1 MSQPAS
7 QAQHITMSG
16 GGAYSLATKGAADVI
31 NLAVDL
37 VLNAV
42 EAMKLPPELPVFQM
56 LDMGCADGGT
66 SLGMIGKVIERVE
79 KTCPDAVFNIIYTDQ
94 PRNDF
99 NALVQM
105 IHGLGPFE
113 SYLERFQNVRP
124 LFSASSFYLPIC
136 PPNSVNLGFSATA
149 MHWLRQKPCD
159 LENHVHMVGATGDAL
174 VKFAEQGKRDWER
187 ILLNRSK
194 ELVSGGRLVLV
205 NFGRDEEG
213 RYLGNTF
220 GVNMF
225 DTFNEIWNE
234 FLENGRI
241 SREEYVRMTLP
252 QYYNTVEEFSAPLT
266 DPASPVYQSGLRLV
280 DVHTRI
286 VPCPFAEEFK
296 THGNVKRFANAYIPT
311 IRSWNQS
318 IFLGALDES
327 RPLEERQELIESYY
341 GTYHQRV
348 LDAPEGHGMDYV
360 HAYLIVEKI

>member
-16 GGAYSLATKGAADVI
+16 GGTYSLATKGAADVI
-31 NLAVDL
+31 NLAADL

>member
-1 MSQPAS
+1 MARQTSA
-7 QAQHITMSG
+7 AQHITMSG
-16 GGAYSLATKGAADVI
+16 GGAYSLATKGAGDVI
-31 NLAVDL
+31 TLAADL

>member
-31 NLAVDL
+31 NLAADL

-79 KTCPDAVFNIIYTDQ
+79 KICPDAVFNIIYTDQ

-194 ELVSGGRLVLV
+194 ELVSGGHLVLV

-327 RPLEERQELIESYY
+327 RPLEERQELIGSYY
-341 GTYHQRV
+341 GAYHQRV
-348 LDAPEGHGMDYV
+348 LKAPDAHRMDYV
-360 HAYLIVEKI
+360 HAYLTIEKI

>member
-16 GGAYSLATKGAADVI
+16 GGAYSLATKGAGDVI
-31 NLAVDL
+31 TLAADL

>member
-31 NLAVDL
+31 NLAADL

-205 NFGRDEEG
+205 SFGRDEEG

>member
-1 MSQPAS
+1 MARQTSA
-7 QAQHITMSG
+7 AQHITMSG
-16 GGAYSLATKGAADVI
+16 GGAYSLATKGAGDVI
-31 NLAVDL
+31 TLAADL

-327 RPLEERQELIESYY
+327 CPLEERQELIESYY

>member
-31 NLAVDL
+31 NLAADL

-113 SYLERFQNVRP
+113 SYLERSQNVRP

-136 PPNSVNLGFSATA
+136 PPNSVNLGFSATT

>member
-31 NLAVDL
+31 NLAADL

-94 PRNDF
+94 PLNDF

-286 VPCPFAEEFK
+286 VPCPFAGEFK

>member
-1 MSQPAS
+1 MARQTSA
-7 QAQHITMSG
+7 AQHITMSG
-16 GGAYSLATKGAADVI
+16 GGAYSLATKGAGDVI
-31 NLAVDL
+31 TLAADL

-296 THGNVKRFANAYIPT
+296 THGNVKRFASAYIPT

>member
-1 MSQPAS
+1 M
-7 QAQHITMSG
+7 
-16 GGAYSLATKGAADVI
+16 
-31 NLAVDL
+31 
-37 VLNAV
+37 
-42 EAMKLPPELPVFQM
+42 
-56 LDMGCADGGT
+56 
-66 SLGMIGKVIERVE
+66 
-79 KTCPDAVFNIIYTDQ
+79 
-94 PRNDF
+94 
-99 NALVQM
+99 
-105 IHGLGPFE
+105 
-113 SYLERFQNVRP
+113 
-124 LFSASSFYLPIC
+124 
-136 PPNSVNLGFSATA
+136 
-149 MHWLRQKPCD
+149 
-159 LENHVHMVGATGDAL
+159 
-174 VKFAEQGKRDWER
+174 
-187 ILLNRSK
+187 
-194 ELVSGGRLVLV
+194 LV

>member
-1 MSQPAS
+1 MARQTSA
-7 QAQHITMSG
+7 AQHITMSG

-31 NLAVDL
+31 NLAADL

-66 SLGMIGKVIERVE
+66 SLGVIGKVIERVE

>member
-1 MSQPAS
+1 MARQTSA
-7 QAQHITMSG
+7 AQHITMSG
-16 GGAYSLATKGAADVI
+16 GGAYSLATKGAGDVI
-31 NLAVDL
+31 TLAADL

-286 VPCPFAEEFK
+286 VP
-296 THGNVKRFANAYIPT
+296 
-311 IRSWNQS
+311 
-318 IFLGALDES
+318 
-327 RPLEERQELIESYY
+327 
-341 GTYHQRV
+341 
-348 LDAPEGHGMDYV
+348 
-360 HAYLIVEKI
+360 

>member
-1 MSQPAS
+1 
-7 QAQHITMSG
+7 MSG
-16 GGAYSLATKGAADVI
+16 GGAYSLATKGAGDVI
-31 NLAVDL
+31 TLAADL

-213 RYLGNTF
+213 RYLGNTY

-286 VPCPFAEEFK
+286 VPCPFAKEFK

-348 LDAPEGHGMDYV
+348 LDGPEGHGMDYV

>member
-1 MSQPAS
+1 
-7 QAQHITMSG
+7 MSG
-16 GGAYSLATKGAADVI
+16 GGAYSLATKGAGDVI
-31 NLAVDL
+31 TLAADL

-194 ELVSGGRLVLV
+194 ELVSGGHLVLV